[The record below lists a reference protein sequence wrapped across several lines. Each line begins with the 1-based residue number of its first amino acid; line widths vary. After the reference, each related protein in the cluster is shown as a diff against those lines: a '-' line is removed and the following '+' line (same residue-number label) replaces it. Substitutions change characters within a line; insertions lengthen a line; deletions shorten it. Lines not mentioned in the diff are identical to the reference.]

1 MLSILVLALL
11 AALAAANG
19 ANDVSKGVATLVGS
33 GVTRYRTAIL
43 WGVGCTLLGSLL
55 SGLFAAKMLKL
66 FSSGVVSATPTP
78 AFTIAVLVGTIGWV
92 VIATLTRLPV
102 STTHAILGSLLGAGV
117 LFAPASV
124 NWGAVVP
131 KLVSPLLLSIAAA
144 YALSALGNR
153 LAQALLP
160 ECVCVAVPTL
170 TRAPGPLAAA
180 GACGGTMH
188 LSTALAAS
196 GPVVFTGTAQE
207 CARHDGVASV
217 TQERIHWLS
226 AGLVSVARGLNDTP
240 KLVAIGAVALAARF
254 GLRVLLGVVAVAM
267 AAGGLAAG
275 RRVAAV
281 LAEQVVKMDHREG
294 LVANLTT
301 ALLVGVGANLGLPM
315 STTHVSTGA
324 IAGIAG
330 SDAGRL
336 NVSTLRSLVL
346 AWTVTPV
353 VAASIAALTYVS
365 VR

>member
-1 MLSILVLALL
+1 MLSVLILVLL

-33 GVTRYRTAIL
+33 GISRYRAAIL
-43 WGVGCTLLGSLL
+43 WGVGCTLVGSLL

-66 FSSGVVSATPTP
+66 FSSGVVAATPTP
-78 AFTIAVLVGTIGWV
+78 AFTVAVLAGTIGWV
-92 VIATLTRLPV
+92 AVATLTRLPV

-124 NWGAVVP
+124 TWTAIGP
-131 KLVSPLLLSIAAA
+131 KLALPLLLSIVAA
-144 YALSALGNR
+144 YGFSALGNN
-153 LAQALLP
+153 LAQAMLP
-160 ECVCVAVPTL
+160 ECVCVAVP
-170 TRAPGPLAAA
+170 APGGAALAAA
-180 GACGGTMH
+180 PGAGALH
-188 LSTALAAS
+188 LSGAAPPAT
-196 GPVVFTGTAQE
+196 GPAVFTGTAAQ
-207 CARHDGVASV
+207 CARHGGAASV
-217 TQERIHWLS
+217 TQEHIHWLS
-226 AGLVSVARGLNDTP
+226 AGLASFARGLNDTP
-240 KLVAIGAVALAARF
+240 KLIAIGAAVLAARV
-254 GLRVLLGVVAVAM
+254 GLPVLVGVVSVAM
-267 AAGGLAAG
+267 AVGGLAAG

-281 LAEQVVKMDHREG
+281 LAEQVVQMNHREG

-336 NVSTLRSLVL
+336 NASTVRALVL

-353 VAASIAALTYVS
+353 VAAGIAAITYVAL
-365 VR
+365 R